1 MWIDY
6 KYLTISIPQLG
17 FQYDPDYLG
26 MYGIHDAGLIGVYK
40 CRLRILDSFGTEPQ
54 CEYDE

>member
-40 CRLRILDSFGTEPQ
+40 CRLRIKTMLLRIP
-54 CEYDE
+54 

>member
-1 MWIDY
+1 M
-6 KYLTISIPQLG
+6 YLTISIPQLG
-17 FQYDPDYLG
+17 FQYDLLFTDYLG